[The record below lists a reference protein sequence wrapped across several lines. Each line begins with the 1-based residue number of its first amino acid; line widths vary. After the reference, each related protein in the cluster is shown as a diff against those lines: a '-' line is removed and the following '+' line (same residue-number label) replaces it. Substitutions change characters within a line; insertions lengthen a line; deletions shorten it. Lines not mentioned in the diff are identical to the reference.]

1 VIFTTKTFRIMKT
14 EIEKLNE
21 ALRVYKDTNRTRQEY
36 KQAVKYLLKI
46 VNRYGTL
53 KPSEI
58 KELTR

>member
-1 VIFTTKTFRIMKT
+1 MKT

-21 ALRVYKDTNRTRQEY
+21 VLRVYKDPNRTRQEY